1 MSITNKMHFIA
12 MAGRGWVIQDPYVPV
27 VRQCGS
33 LGWRHKKLPKL
44 VALDQLW
51 RVVTLHFRSIDFN
64 EQNKK
69 RVPSRRLISLLN
81 FYQTDDAATRV
92 PLDIESLKKRLVGT
106 YPVQGHPDWRTCTL
120 FFIGV
125 FRQPSRLST
134 VFAGFDRHTSC
145 SLSRQL
151 NTIVQ
156 LSGQAWVSMWGEFV
170 LCWSIQAHETWW
182 LGMW

>member
-27 VRQCGS
+27 VRQCGP

-106 YPVQGHPDWRTCTL
+106 YPVQEHPDWRTCTL
-120 FFIGV
+120 FSLACSV
-125 FRQPSRLST
+125 NRLGCLLFLRGLIDTRPVRYRDNWTLLSSCQ
-134 VFAGFDRHTSC
+134 VKRGF
-145 SLSRQL
+145 
-151 NTIVQ
+151 
-156 LSGQAWVSMWGEFV
+156 SMWGEFV
-170 LCWSIQAHETWW
+170 LRWSIQAHETWW